1 MIQQNSL
8 GWPILEN
15 FEVSCKV
22 FMGTSAT
29 QKSMDYF
36 PQDYDSNI
44 VTEGNCPHGQEA
56 YECPSELAQ
65 NQSEQPATPFGQL
78 FLQSFKLYKIYR
90 EPKSYSP
97 PGQLKTLLF
106 QLLAISVEATDFNK
120 ISSIFQWRSLEV
132 NIKSSTACN
141 SFH

>member
-1 MIQQNSL
+1 MIQQIHL
-8 GWPILEN
+8 AVQFLRILKSHARFLWELQLLQLL
-15 FEVSCKV
+15 
-22 FMGTSAT
+22 
-29 QKSMDYF
+29 QKNMDYF

-65 NQSEQPATPFGQL
+65 NWSKQPATPFGQL
-78 FLQSFKLYKIYR
+78 SLQSFKLYKIHE
-90 EPKSYSP
+90 EPKSYSA

-120 ISSIFQWRSLEV
+120 IYSIFQWQSLEV
-132 NIKSSTACN
+132 NIKSSTAC
-141 SFH
+141 

>member
-1 MIQQNSL
+1 MIYQNSL
-8 GWPILEN
+8 GWTILEN
-15 FEVSCKV
+15 PEVSCTI

-29 QKSMDYF
+29 QKNMDYF
-36 PQDYDSNI
+36 PQDYDSNT
-44 VTEGNCPHGQEA
+44 VTEGNCSYGQEA

-78 FLQSFKLYKIYR
+78 SLQSLKLYKIHR

-106 QLLAISVEATDFNK
+106 QLLAISVEASEYPVFFSGKVWKRTLRAP
-120 ISSIFQWRSLEV
+120 QPV
-132 NIKSSTACN
+132 N